1 MLKLLCS
8 MVWGQLKMVK
18 EKIIRKS
25 NFELMR
31 IISMFFIIVCH
42 VIDSGNLI
50 NNCRN
55 STLIIIF
62 EMFMFLTRVHVNSF
76 MLLSGYFQS
85 KSKFKIKKLFKMV
98 LQVWFYLIIFFLIAL
113 KFNLIKEIN
122 AMTILKLF
130 LPSSINDYWFI
141 ASYIVTYI
149 FSDYIN
155 IFINRMTRLEHKTFI
170 ILGFMILSVLPYLSG
185 LKFLDNTGFNFFHF
199 IYLYIVGSYLRIYPI
214 KNTYHFKRM
223 KRKDYIV
230 LMLSVFISMFMLNY
244 LMNIFANRISGANS
258 IFNYIS
264 NNILLT
270 KYCYSNPITIIQTI
284 AYFEIFNSL
293 NFKNKIINFVSG
305 NVLGIYL
312 FHENI
317 YVREN
322 IYKILKVDTGIYISY
337 KKIFYF
343 IFAVLI
349 IFVIGFIIEYI
360 RKKFEILFTYLFLKL
375 KKV

>member
-85 KSKFKIKKLFKMV
+85 KSKFKIKKLFKMI

-130 LPSSINDYWFI
+130 L
-141 ASYIVTYI
+141 
-149 FSDYIN
+149 
-155 IFINRMTRLEHKTFI
+155 HK
-170 ILGFMILSVLPYLSG
+170 LQV
-185 LKFLDNTGFNFFHF
+185 
-199 IYLYIVGSYLRIYPI
+199 V
-214 KNTYHFKRM
+214 
-223 KRKDYIV
+223 
-230 LMLSVFISMFMLNY
+230 
-244 LMNIFANRISGANS
+244 
-258 IFNYIS
+258 
-264 NNILLT
+264 
-270 KYCYSNPITIIQTI
+270 
-284 AYFEIFNSL
+284 YFE
-293 NFKNKIINFVSG
+293 
-305 NVLGIYL
+305 
-312 FHENI
+312 
-317 YVREN
+317 
-322 IYKILKVDTGIYISY
+322 
-337 KKIFYF
+337 
-343 IFAVLI
+343 
-349 IFVIGFIIEYI
+349 
-360 RKKFEILFTYLFLKL
+360 
-375 KKV
+375 